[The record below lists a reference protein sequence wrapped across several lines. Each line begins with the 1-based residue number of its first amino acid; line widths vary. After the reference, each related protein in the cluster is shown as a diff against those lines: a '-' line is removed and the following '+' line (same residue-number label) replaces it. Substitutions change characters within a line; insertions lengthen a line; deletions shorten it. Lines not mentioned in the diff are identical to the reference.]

1 MEDIAEM
8 IQQFGFPIVA
18 MLGLGYFVYFVW
30 NTITEKI
37 DPATEDMKVTIIKLI
52 DQIRMMDNDMIRLQ
66 KKLDTVL
73 QNFLVEF
80 SEYSEKKTL
89 WYLKCNAKFVKAA
102 TPTGDSIQFNKILKT
117 LLRIVQSLKID
128 GGNVTPIFIGQQ
140 NLFTNSC

>member
-1 MEDIAEM
+1 MEDIAEI

-37 DPATEDMKVTIIKLI
+37 DPATEDMKITIIKLI

-73 QNFLVEF
+73 QMKENDR
-80 SEYSEKKTL
+80 KK
-89 WYLKCNAKFVKAA
+89 
-102 TPTGDSIQFNKILKT
+102 
-117 LLRIVQSLKID
+117 
-128 GGNVTPIFIGQQ
+128 
-140 NLFTNSC
+140 